1 MFRKTLTLAF
11 ALLLVAAGVAAAED
25 MATVTGTVIS
35 TSGDTL
41 VVQTDSG
48 QRTFAVRDDTDSPE
62 TLETGTAVTVHYG
75 SSPDGDP
82 YATKIRVAE
91 LEAEASA
98 EPTSDSM
105 TESSDSATDRR
116 GSDASE
122 LPQTG
127 SNLPLA
133 GLAGLAALGLALGVG
148 FLRRA
153 V

>member
-1 MFRKTLTLAF
+1 MFRKTLILAV
-11 ALLLVAAGVAAAED
+11 ALLLVTAGVAAAED
-25 MATVTGTVIS
+25 MATVTGTVVS

-41 VVQTDSG
+41 IIQTDSG
-48 QRTFAVRDDTDSPE
+48 ERTFAVRDETDSPE

-91 LEAEASA
+91 LEAEASG
-98 EPTSDSM
+98 DSM
-105 TESSDSATDRR
+105 TESSDTATDRQ
-116 GSDASE
+116 GADGSE

-127 SNLPLA
+127 SSLPLA